1 MFVYRRYCN
10 DDPIGPFAKGAPSCY
25 LTSSPCLTPLTTS
38 EPTTTVSTTRLPSV
52 PSLPQRP
59 PLPVLPVL
67 PGDVH
72 DPSQHQL
79 SRTLP
84 PQPASWRAEPSGPL
98 MPASFARFIVRRHR
112 LVLLGALLF
121 VLVSGALGGSVA
133 GKLSNGGF
141 DDPTA
146 ESSTAR
152 KLIEQTF
159 GAGSPNLV
167 LLVTANSGSVDDPAA
182 TTAGLALADELSKE
196 PGVTGVASYW
206 SLQAPP
212 LKSRSGDQALVLARI
227 TGSEDDIR
235 LRIEDLSPRFSRPS
249 SAGSN
254 TPIAVT
260 VTGEAEVF
268 RQVGETIEKD
278 LTRAETIAL
287 PITLLLLIIVFGGL
301 VAAGLPLL
309 VGAVTVLGT
318 FLVLTIINSF
328 TDVSIFALNLTTA
341 LGLGLAIDYALFI
354 VSRYREELDA
364 GWPVADALVR
374 SIRTAGRTVVFSA
387 ATVAIS
393 LSALLVFRQAFLR
406 SFAFAGIA
414 VAAIAALSSVVVLPA
429 VLALL
434 GTRINSLRIGRR
446 RNTARSSATTD
457 DGFWHRSALA
467 VMKRPGRI
475 AAAGIAGLLV
485 LGIPF
490 LHINLGLS
498 DHRVLPTSATAR
510 KALDSIATNFD
521 SRENGAAEIF
531 VRSFDPTNSANVA
544 DLGSYAAAVSSVSGV
559 ARVDALTGS
568 YIGGRQ
574 VAPANQ
580 VSQRFAGTAGVNA
593 TWMSIVPS
601 VEPISQRGEQ
611 FAKEVRAVPSPFSV
625 LVGGP
630 SAQLVDSKASLI
642 GRLPWAGGIIAL
654 VTFVL
659 LFLMFGGLLVPVK
672 AVLLNLL
679 SLTATFGAMV
689 WIFQDGH
696 LSESLGFTPTGTIDA
711 TTPVL
716 MFCIAFGLSMD
727 YEVFLL
733 SRIKEEHDRHGDNS
747 RAVAVGLEKTGR
759 IVTAAA
765 LLIAI
770 VFVAFATSGV
780 SFIKLFGLGLA
791 LAVLMDAFVIRS
803 TLVPAFMKLA
813 GEANW
818 WAPAPLRTLQQ
829 RIGLSEHVEL
839 ESFPMPPCDDSFAP
853 LHSDPGQPATESGQ
867 PESVR

>member
-1 MFVYRRYCN
+1 M
-10 DDPIGPFAKGAPSCY
+10 PS
-25 LTSSPCLTPLTTS
+25 
-38 EPTTTVSTTRLPSV
+38 
-52 PSLPQRP
+52 
-59 PLPVLPVL
+59 
-67 PGDVH
+67 
-72 DPSQHQL
+72 
-79 SRTLP
+79 
-84 PQPASWRAEPSGPL
+84 
-98 MPASFARFIVRRHR
+98 SFARFIVRRHR
-112 LVLLGALLF
+112 LVLLASLLVVFAAGAI
-121 VLVSGALGGSVA
+121 GGSVA

-146 ESSTAR
+146 QSTRAHD
-152 KLIEQTF
+152 LIERTF

-167 LLVTANSGSVDDPAA
+167 LLVRAPGGSVDDPGAA
-182 TTAGLALADELSKE
+182 AAGAALTAELERE
-196 PGVTGVASYW
+196 PGISGVASYW

-212 LKSRSGDQALVLARI
+212 LKSRAGDQALVLARI

-235 LRIEDLSPRFSRPS
+235 ERIEDLSPRYTRPAGDAP
-249 SAGSN
+249 SA
-254 TPIAVT
+254 IEVA

-287 PITLLLLIIVFGGL
+287 PITLLLLVLVFGGL

-309 VGAVTVLGT
+309 IGAVTVIGT
-318 FLVLTIINSF
+318 FLVLTVINGF

-341 LGLGLAIDYALFI
+341 MGLGLAIDYALFI

-364 GWPVADALVR
+364 GWPVPDAIVR
-374 SIRTAGRTVVFSA
+374 SVRTAGRTVVFSA

-393 LSALLVFRQAFLR
+393 LASLLVFRQAFLR
-406 SFAFAGIA
+406 SFAYAGIA
-414 VAAIAALSSVVVLPA
+414 VAAIAAIASVVVLPA

-434 GTRINSLRIGRR
+434 GTRINSLRIGPRR
-446 RNTARSSATTD
+446 RCTATVSEN
-457 DGFWHRSALA
+457 GFWHRSAMA

-475 AAAGIAGLLV
+475 AAAGIAALMLLGV
-485 LGIPF
+485 PF

-498 DHRVLPTSATAR
+498 DHRVLPGGASARA
-510 KALDSIATNFD
+510 ALDQIAEEFD
-521 SRENGAAEIF
+521 SRENGAAEIY
-531 VRSFDPTNSANVA
+531 VASFDQA
-544 DLGSYAAAVSSVSGV
+544 DQTKLATLGEYAARLSLVDGV

-568 YIGGRQ
+568 YLGGKQ
-574 VAPANQ
+574 IAPPND
-580 VSQRFAGTAGVNA
+580 VSQRFAGTEA
-593 TWMSIVPS
+593 TWLSVVPS
-601 VEPISQRGEQ
+601 VEPVSARGEQ
-611 FAKEVRAVPSPFSV
+611 FIKAVRSIDSPFDV

-630 SAQLVDSKASLI
+630 SAQLVDSKESLLS
-642 GRLPWAGGIIAL
+642 RLPWAAAIIAI

-659 LFLMFGGLLVPVK
+659 LFLMFGGILVPIK

-696 LSESLGFTPTGTIDA
+696 LSGFLDFTPTGTIDA

-733 SRIKEEHDRHGDNS
+733 SRIKEEHDRHGDNT

-770 VFVAFATSGV
+770 VFIAFATSGV

-803 TLVPAFMKLA
+803 TLVPAFMRLA

-818 WAPAPLRTLQQ
+818 WAPAPLRKLHQ

-839 ESFPMPPCDDSFAP
+839 EPLPPEMDRSAAAP
-853 LHSDPGQPATESGQ
+853 STASST
-867 PESVR
+867 V

>member
-1 MFVYRRYCN
+1 
-10 DDPIGPFAKGAPSCY
+10 
-25 LTSSPCLTPLTTS
+25 
-38 EPTTTVSTTRLPSV
+38 
-52 PSLPQRP
+52 
-59 PLPVLPVL
+59 
-67 PGDVH
+67 
-72 DPSQHQL
+72 
-79 SRTLP
+79 
-84 PQPASWRAEPSGPL
+84 

-112 LVLLGALLF
+112 LVLLAALLF
-121 VLVSGALGGSVA
+121 VVVSGTLGGSVA
-133 GKLSNGGF
+133 GTLSNGGF

-146 ESSTAR
+146 QSTLAHD
-152 KLIEQTF
+152 LIEKTF

-167 LLVTANSGSVDDPAA
+167 LLVRAPGRSVDDPAVTA
-182 TTAGLALADELSKE
+182 AGLALTQELSKE
-196 PGVTGVASYW
+196 QGVSGVASYW
-206 SLQAPP
+206 SLQASP
-212 LKSRSGDQALVLARI
+212 LKSRTGDQALVLARI
-227 TGSEDDIR
+227 TGTEDDIR
-235 LRIEDLSPRFSRPS
+235 VRIEDLSPRYTRP
-249 SAGSN
+249 AGDN
-254 TPIAVT
+254 APVEVV

-268 RQVGETIEKD
+268 RQVGETIESD

-287 PITLLLLIIVFGGL
+287 PITLLLLVLVFGGL

-309 VGAVTVLGT
+309 IGGVTVIGT
-318 FLVLTIINSF
+318 FLVLTVINGF

-341 LGLGLAIDYALFI
+341 MGLGLAIDYALFI

-364 GWPVADALVR
+364 GWPVPDAIVR
-374 SIRTAGRTVVFSA
+374 SVRTAGRTVVFSA

-393 LSALLVFRQAFLR
+393 LASLLVFRQAFLR
-406 SFAFAGIA
+406 SFAYAGIA
-414 VAAIAALSSVVVLPA
+414 VAAIAAIASVVILPA

-446 RNTARSSATTD
+446 RRNTSTAAET
-457 DGFWHRSALA
+457 GFWHRSAMA
-467 VMKRPGRI
+467 VMRRPGQI
-475 AAAGIAGLLV
+475 AAVGIAALLL
-485 LGIPF
+485 LGVPF

-498 DHRVLPTSATAR
+498 DHRVLPTTASAR
-510 KALDSIATNFD
+510 GALDRISADFD

-531 VRSFDPTNSANVA
+531 VASFDPKNNASLTALNDYATRLSTVA
-544 DLGSYAAAVSSVSGV
+544 GV

-568 YIGGRQ
+568 YLGGNLI
-574 VAPANQ
+574 APPNE
-580 VSQRFAGTAGVNA
+580 VSRRFAAAEA
-593 TWMSIVPS
+593 TWLSVVPS
-601 VEPISQRGEQ
+601 VEPVSARGEE
-611 FAKEVRAVPSPFSV
+611 FAKAVRAVETTFDVS
-625 LVGGP
+625 VGGP
-630 SAQLVDSKASLI
+630 SAQLVDSKASLL
-642 GRLPWAGGIIAL
+642 GRLPWAGAIIAI

-659 LFLMFGGLLVPVK
+659 LFLMFGGILVPVK

-696 LSESLGFTPTGTIDA
+696 LSGFLNFTPTGTIDA

-733 SRIKEEHDRHGDNS
+733 SRIKEEHDRHGDNT

-770 VFVAFATSGV
+770 VFIAFATSGV

-803 TLVPAFMKLA
+803 TLVPAFMRLA

-818 WAPAPLRTLQQ
+818 WAPAPLRKLQL
-829 RIGLSEHVEL
+829 RIGLSDHVEL
-839 ESFPMPPCDDSFAP
+839 EP
-853 LHSDPGQPATESGQ
+853 LPLDLEDVR
-867 PESVR
+867 PELADMSTTG